1 MSNSDI
7 LREFLL
13 ETHENLALLDAD
25 LVKLEKNPT
34 EKSTLAQVF
43 RTLHSIK
50 GAAGFMGLV
59 KLQAVAHSAE
69 SLLSRLRNGEIVLNR
84 PIATALLSV
93 VDAIREILSG
103 IEKDSS
109 EGDGDYTALIAEV
122 DRLREST
129 GEFTPSPPVQPKP
142 PPLPRPSGEV
152 SPPAKPLG
160 LQPAPAP
167 PVVTAPP
174 VASLS
179 TVELPPASVP
189 APTPLSTPTPVI
201 STPAPAPTP
210 AVALGVSPTSAPML
224 PTPPATT
231 AEFRAPE
238 LPPPPAA
245 VSPPSPPAQASPPIQ
260 APFSTT
266 VADSNIR
273 VDVSLLDKLMTL
285 MGELVL
291 ARNQILQYS
300 SLHADEGYLSA
311 VQRLN
316 LLTSELQASVMKT
329 RMQPIGNLFG
339 KFPRIVRDLA
349 LACGKKV
356 SLELQGQETELDKS
370 LIESIRDPLTHMVRN
385 SIDHGIESPETR
397 SQRGKPEEG
406 RLQMLA
412 YHEGGK
418 VIIEISDDGGGI
430 DVDRVRDKAISAGIV
445 TAEAVGR
452 MSRQDILRLI
462 FLPGFSTADR
472 VTQFSGRGVGM
483 DVVRT
488 NIEKIGG
495 TIDLDS
501 APGKGTTIRTK
512 IPLTL
517 AIIPALIVVTGGQ
530 RFAIPQV
537 SLLELVHL
545 DSGRAERGVEWIHGV
560 PVYRLR
566 GNLLPLVFLEEQLKI
581 QTQRATEEGLH
592 ILVLQADDRS
602 FGLVVDAIRDTE
614 EIVVK
619 PLQKLLKGISVFAG
633 AAIMGDGQV
642 ALVLDVMGL
651 AHHSNVLSGARSRS
665 LREENSTTDL
675 VAGEVETI
683 LLFAPRDG
691 GQMAIPLSKVARL
704 EEIERGEIQQLG
716 EQQVIQYRG
725 AILPL
730 VDVSKELARLEGS
743 TRRFDE
749 RRESSE
755 ELAPIVVYM
764 LGDERLGLI
773 VDRILDIVAESG
785 LTKNRAS
792 RPGVLYT
799 AIVQEKVTEFIDV
812 AALAGQFSL
821 PALATTT

>member
-69 SLLSRLRNGEIVLNR
+69 SLLSRLRNGEIVLSR

-93 VDAIREILSG
+93 VDAIREILAG

-129 GEFTPSPPVQPKP
+129 GEFTPPPPVQMKP
-142 PPLPRPSGEV
+142 PPLPRPSGEA

-167 PVVTAPP
+167 PAAAAPP

-189 APTPLSTPTPVI
+189 APASLPE
-201 STPAPAPTP
+201 PAPPIA
-210 AVALGVSPTSAPML
+210 
-224 PTPPATT
+224 T
-231 AEFRAPE
+231 AEFRASE

-245 VSPPSPPAQASPPIQ
+245 VSPPSPAAPASPPVQ

-300 SLHADEGYLSA
+300 SLQSDEGYLSA

-430 DVDRVRDKAISAGIV
+430 DVDRVREKAISAGIV
-445 TAEAVGR
+445 TVESAAR
-452 MSRQDILRLI
+452 LSRQDILRLI

-545 DSGRAERGVEWIHGV
+545 DSERAERGVEWIHGV

-566 GNLLPLVFLEEQLKI
+566 GNLLPLVFLEEQLKVPS
-581 QTQRATEEGLH
+581 QRAKEEGLH

-619 PLQKLLKGISVFAG
+619 PLQKLLKNIPVFAG

-642 ALVLDVMGL
+642 ALVLDVLGL
-651 AHHSNVLSGARSRS
+651 ASHANVLSASQGQTLQQEDASAAS
-665 LREENSTTDL
+665 AKTD
-675 VAGEVETI
+675 VEPI
-683 LLFAPRDG
+683 LLFSPRAG
-691 GQMAIPLSKVARL
+691 GQMAVPLSKVARL
-704 EEIERGEIQQLG
+704 EEVPHSEIEQLG
-716 EQQVIQYRG
+716 EQQVLRYRG

-730 VDVSKELARLEGS
+730 VDVSRELARLEGGDK
-743 TRRFDE
+743 FADK
-749 RRESSE
+749 RREWTD
-755 ELAPIVVYM
+755 ELAPIVVYS

-773 VDRILDIVAESG
+773 VDRILDIVAEADLNRS
-785 LTKNRAS
+785 RAS

-812 AALAGQFSL
+812 AAIAGHTSL
-821 PALATTT
+821 PSLVSTT